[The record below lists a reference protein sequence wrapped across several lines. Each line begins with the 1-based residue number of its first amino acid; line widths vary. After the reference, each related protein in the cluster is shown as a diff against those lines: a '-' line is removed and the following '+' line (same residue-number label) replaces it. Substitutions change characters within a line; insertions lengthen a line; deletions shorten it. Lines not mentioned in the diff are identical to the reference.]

1 MPLQPHRVSVILSK
15 MGAKRSYGE
24 GCLISHALDLV
35 GERWAMLVVRELL
48 LGPKR
53 FTGLLNGLPGMSANV
68 LSQRLRELE
77 EAGVVSR
84 LRLDPPA
91 SAWVYQLTEWGR
103 GLERALVE
111 LGKWAVESPF
121 QDRGLPWSVDSLLV
135 AIRTLDQSATPRDGE
150 SAQGTVALRVDED
163 TFTVTLGPGG
173 LGVVRGYP
181 AASDATVE
189 TDLKTFH
196 RIVIGEESFADAEAA
211 SRLKAVGAS
220 EVLDRLAV
228 AMLLPS

>member
-1 MPLQPHRVSVILSK
+1 

-84 LRLDPPA
+84 LRLDPPS
-91 SAWVYQLTEWGR
+91 SAWVYELTEWGR
-103 GLERALVE
+103 GLERALFE
-111 LGKWAVESPF
+111 LGKWAAVSPL
-121 QDRGLPWSVDSLLV
+121 QDRRLPWSADSLLL
-135 AIRTLDQSATPRDGE
+135 AIRTLDECAAPSDDEAAHR
-150 SAQGTVALRVDED
+150 TVALRVEDD
-163 TFTVTLGPGG
+163 TFTVTLRPDG
-173 LGVVRGYP
+173 LKVVRGYP
-181 AASDATVE
+181 AAPDATVE
-189 TDLKTFH
+189 TDLETFH
-196 RIVIGEESFADAEAA
+196 RIVIGDESFAEAEAA
-211 SRLKAVGAS
+211 SRVKAVGAA
-220 EVLDRLAV
+220 EVIGRMAA
-228 AMLLPS
+228 AMLLPTG

>member
-1 MPLQPHRVSVILSK
+1 

-84 LRLDPPA
+84 RLDPPS
-91 SAWVYQLTEWGR
+91 SAWVYELTEWGR
-103 GLERALVE
+103 GLERALFE
-111 LGKWAVESPF
+111 LGKWAADSPQ
-121 QDRGLPWSVDSLLV
+121 QDRRLPWSADSLLL
-135 AIRTLDQSATPRDGE
+135 AIRTLDQCAEDAADDE
-150 SAQGTVALRVDED
+150 SAQGIVALRVEED
-163 TFTVTLGPGG
+163 TFTVTLRPDG
-173 LGVVRGYP
+173 LKVVRGYP
-181 AASDATVE
+181 TAPDATVE
-189 TDLKTFH
+189 TDLETFH
-196 RIVIGEESFADAEAA
+196 RIIIGDESFAEAEAA
-211 SRLKAVGAS
+211 SRVKAVGAS
-220 EVLDRLAV
+220 EVIGRMAA
-228 AMLLPS
+228 AMLLPAG

>member
-1 MPLQPHRVSVILSK
+1 

-84 LRLDPPA
+84 LRLDPPS
-91 SAWVYQLTEWGR
+91 SAWVYELTEWGR
-103 GLERALVE
+103 GLERALFE
-111 LGKWAVESPF
+111 LGKWAAASPQ
-121 QDRGLPWSVDSLLV
+121 QDRRLPWSADSLLL
-135 AIRTLDQSATPRDGE
+135 AIRTLDECAASSDDEAAHR
-150 SAQGTVALRVDED
+150 TVALRVEDD
-163 TFTVTLGPGG
+163 TFTVTLRPDG
-173 LGVVRGYP
+173 LKVMRGYP
-181 AASDATVE
+181 AAPDATVE
-189 TDLKTFH
+189 TDLETFH
-196 RIVIGEESFADAEAA
+196 RIVIGDESFAEAEAA
-211 SRLKAVGAS
+211 SRVKAVGAA
-220 EVLDRLAV
+220 EVIGRMAA
-228 AMLLPS
+228 AMVLPAG